1 MFITLYGINNI
12 GKSTQA
18 KRLVDRL
25 KSEGLDAVYVKFP
38 VYDVEPTGRYLN
50 EFLRS
55 GGAQSITEEELQMWF
70 TLNRYQF
77 QPTLQKWIAEGKIVV
92 AEDYT
97 GTGLAWGTVK
107 GASIEWLEALN
118 DGLVKEDLAVL
129 LDGERF
135 GHAAEKEHIHESN
148 DTFMKRSRQ
157 VHLELGE
164 KYGWVKV
171 PVEGNAEEVAERLW
185 QLIEPSLD
193 KNNSIR

>member
-25 KSEGLDAVYVKFP
+25 KAEGRDAVYVKFP

-55 GGAQSITEEELQMWF
+55 GGAQSITEQELQMWF

-77 QPTLQKWIAEGKIVV
+77 QPTLQEWLAEGKIVV

-107 GASIEWLEALN
+107 GASTEWLETLN
-118 DGLVKEDLAVL
+118 DGLVKEDLAIL

-148 DTFMKRSRQ
+148 DAFMNRSRQ

-164 KYGWVKV
+164 RYGWVKV
-171 PVEGNAEEVAERLW
+171 PVLGNAEEVEERVWSVVSSSFPL
-185 QLIEPSLD
+185 QARS
-193 KNNSIR
+193 